1 MGVATRDWGVGTGE
15 LGVATRDW
23 GLGVPASL
31 SKMCCRMASLAERWQ
46 TWCGLKLGLERAGV
60 RVMG

>member
-1 MGVATRDWGVGTGE
+1 M
-15 LGVATRDW
+15 GVATRDW